1 MNRIR
6 VLLAD
11 DHVTTR
17 EGLRRLLDE
26 DAAVE
31 VIGVAGDGEETVRL
45 ARELRPDILLLDISM
60 PLLNGV
66 EVARALETALPE
78 TRIVVLTGYSDS
90 EEYARAL
97 LRLGVKGYLSKTAAV
112 EEVIGA
118 LRSVHAGHTHMEP
131 AVSALLASSAE
142 QPGPEERPTPRE
154 LDVLRLVAKGYGNAA
169 IAKEL
174 FIVERTVEF
183 HVTNLLGKLQAS
195 SRTEAVYLARQRKW
209 LP

>member
-1 MNRIR
+1 M
-6 VLLAD
+6 
-11 DHVTTR
+11 R
-17 EGLRRLLDE
+17 E
-26 DAAVE
+26 
-31 VIGVAGDGEETVRL
+31 
-45 ARELRPDILLLDISM
+45 RPDILLLDISM

-66 EVARALETALPE
+66 EVARVLETALPE

-97 LRLGVKGYLSKTAAV
+97 LRLGVKDYLSKTASL
-112 EEVIGA
+112 EEFIAARRSPLRACQAHPHGA
-118 LRSVHAGHTHMEP
+118 GGLRPAGLSGATGAGGE
-131 AVSALLASSAE
+131 AGAAGTGRVA
-142 QPGPEERPTPRE
+142 PGGEG
-154 LDVLRLVAKGYGNAA
+154 DGNAA

-195 SRTEAVYLARQRKW
+195 SRTEAVYLARQKKW

>member
-1 MNRIR
+1 MSRIR

-66 EVARALETALPE
+66 EVARTLETALPE

-97 LRLGVKGYLSKTAAV
+97 LRLGVKGYLSKTASM
-112 EEVIGA
+112 EEVIAA

-131 AVSALLASSAE
+131 AVSALLASAE

-169 IAKEL
+169 IGKDL

-183 HVTNLLGKLQAS
+183 HLTNLLGKLQAS
-195 SRTEAVYLARQRKW
+195 SRTEAVYLARQKKW
-209 LP
+209 LT

>member
-1 MNRIR
+1 MSRIR

-60 PLLNGV
+60 PSLNGV
-66 EVARALETALPE
+66 EVARVLETALPK

-97 LRLGVKGYLSKTAAV
+97 LRLGVKGYLSKTASV
-112 EEVIGA
+112 EEVIAA

-131 AVSALLASSAE
+131 AVSALLAPTE
-142 QPGPEERPTPRE
+142 RREPEERPTPRE
-154 LDVLRLVAKGYGNAA
+154 LDVLRLVARGYGNAA
-169 IAKEL
+169 IGQEL

-183 HVTNLLGKLQAS
+183 HLTNLLGKLQAS
-195 SRTEAVYLARQRKW
+195 SRTEAVYLARQKKW

>member
-26 DAAVE
+26 DAALE
-31 VIGVAGDGEETVRL
+31 VVGVAGDGEETVRL

-66 EVARALETALPE
+66 EVARVLETALPE

-97 LRLGVKGYLSKTAAV
+97 LRLGVKGYLSKTASL
-112 EEVIGA
+112 EEVIDA

-131 AVSALLASSAE
+131 AVSALLASAD

-154 LDVLRLVAKGYGNAA
+154 LDVLRLVAKGYGNAD
-169 IAKEL
+169 IAKDL

-195 SRTEAVYLARQRKW
+195 SRTEAVYLARQKKW
-209 LP
+209 LT

>member
-1 MNRIR
+1 MSRIR

-31 VIGVAGDGEETVRL
+31 VIGVAGDGEETVRQ

-60 PLLNGV
+60 PRLNGV

-97 LRLGVKGYLSKTAAV
+97 LRLGVKGYLSKTASL
-112 EEVIGA
+112 EEVIDA

-131 AVSALLASSAE
+131 AISALLASAD
-142 QPGPEERPTPRE
+142 QPAPEERPTPRE
-154 LDVLRLVAKGYGNAA
+154 LDVLRLVAKGYGNAD
-169 IAKEL
+169 IAKDL

-183 HVTNLLGKLQAS
+183 HLTNLLGKLQAS
-195 SRTEAVYLARQRKW
+195 SRTEAVYLARQKKW

>member
-1 MNRIR
+1 M
-6 VLLAD
+6 
-11 DHVTTR
+11 R
-17 EGLRRLLDE
+17 E
-26 DAAVE
+26 
-31 VIGVAGDGEETVRL
+31 
-45 ARELRPDILLLDISM
+45 RPDILLLDISM

-66 EVARALETALPE
+66 EVARVLETDLPE

-97 LRLGVKGYLSKTAAV
+97 LRLGVKGYLSKTASV

-131 AVSALLASSAE
+131 AVSALLAPTE
-142 QPGPEERPTPRE
+142 QPAPEERPTPQE

-183 HVTNLLGKLQAS
+183 HLTNLLGKLQAS
-195 SRTEAVYLARQRKW
+195 SRTEAVYLARQKKW
-209 LP
+209 LL

>member
-1 MNRIR
+1 MSRIR

-60 PLLNGV
+60 PGLNGV
-66 EVARALETALPE
+66 EVARTLETTLPE

-97 LRLGVKGYLSKTAAV
+97 LRLGVKGYLSKTASV

-131 AVSALLASSAE
+131 AVSALLASTE
-142 QPGPEERPTPRE
+142 RRKPEERPTPRE
-154 LDVLRLVAKGYGNAA
+154 LDVLRLVAKGYGNAD

-174 FIVERTVEF
+174 FIVERPVEF
-183 HVTNLLGKLQAS
+183 HVTNLLGKLQAF
-195 SRTEAVYLARQRKW
+195 SRTEAVYLARQKKW